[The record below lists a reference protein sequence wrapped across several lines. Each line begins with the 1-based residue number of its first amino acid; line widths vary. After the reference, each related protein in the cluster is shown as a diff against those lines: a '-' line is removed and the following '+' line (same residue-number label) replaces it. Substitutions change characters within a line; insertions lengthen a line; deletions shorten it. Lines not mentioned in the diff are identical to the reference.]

1 MKSLFNAGFGAGSKS
16 KSSGAKKQPPQKR
29 RHTILGDLFGGLS
42 RNKVNVLSA
51 ESSIKDREINEQN

>member
-1 MKSLFNAGFGAGSKS
+1 M
-16 KSSGAKKQPPQKR
+16 KKQPPQKR

-51 ESSIKDREINEQN
+51 EPALKDKRMNDEN